1 MLVAHHR
8 DDLDRGILFSLQEN
22 ARISTSLI
30 AKSLNVARST
40 VHERITRLE
49 REGIIQGYTAVIK
62 PDPNERSIHALL
74 YLELERNHSGIV
86 IKQLQEFPE
95 IISCSALTGE
105 FNLFCTVEAPLLEDL
120 DALLEEISILP
131 HVIRT
136 KSNVILA
143 NKFDRAGTTQIQNER
158 PYLHAVGA

>member
-1 MLVAHHR
+1 MLTSHHR
-8 DDLDRGILFSLQEN
+8 DDLDRGIIFSLQEN
-22 ARISTSLI
+22 ARLSTSVI

-62 PDPNERSIHALL
+62 ADPNEQTVQALV
-74 YLELERNHSGIV
+74 YIELERNHTRIV
-86 IKQLQEFPE
+86 IKHLQDFPE
-95 IISCSALTGE
+95 IKSCSALTGE

-136 KSNVILA
+136 ESNVILA
-143 NKFDRAGTTQIQNER
+143 NKFNRANLIQKRNEV